1 MDSVFPTK
9 YLKKTVFAIILAL
22 ICLFMIIPLYILVK
36 ISFGNA
42 SEVLTQHP
50 TLFPHSITLDHWKQ
64 LLSSGNILKPF
75 YKSFTV
81 ATLTMV
87 IATIIVAPA
96 SYAISRLDS
105 KIKYAYVLTLF
116 CTKMFP
122 TVGIALPISVVFLK
136 MNLLDTNL
144 GLVLAHLIGQ
154 VPFMAWILV
163 STFSAIPKELE
174 EAADIDGCSRMM
186 TLIKVIL
193 PVAVQGMT
201 VAGLYVWLNSWNE
214 FTYALYLSLSTKTLP
229 LQVFYYVQRGGFYQQ
244 AAYAT
249 ILAIP
254 VIIITFIMQHYLKS
268 GYLSGA
274 VKG

>member
-1 MDSVFPTK
+1 MFLPK
-9 YLKKTVFAIILAL
+9 YLKKTLFYLILVV
-22 ICLFMIIPLYILVK
+22 ICLFMIFPLYILVK

-50 TLFPHSITLDHWKQ
+50 TLLPHSITFSHWTK
-64 LLSSGNILKPF
+64 LLNSGNLLQPF
-75 YKSFTV
+75 LKSFIV

-96 SYAISRLDS
+96 SYAISRLSS
-105 KIKYAYVLTLF
+105 KVRYAYVLTLF

-136 MNLLDTNL
+136 LNLLDTNI

-163 STFSAIPKELE
+163 STFSSIPKELE
-174 EAADIDGCSRMM
+174 EAADIDGCTRIT
-186 TLIKVIL
+186 TLIKIIL
-193 PVAVQGMT
+193 PVAVQGIA

-214 FTYALYLSLSTKTLP
+214 FTYALYLSLTTKTLP
-229 LQVFYYVQRGGFYQQ
+229 LQVYYYVQRGGFYQQ

-254 VIIITFIMQHYLKS
+254 VIIMTFIMQHYLKS